1 MTRAAACVCLA
12 AALLSAQQPAPDQ
25 DAAAP
30 VVLRPGASIERNIAG
45 TERHRYEI
53 TLQAGDYA
61 ALTVDQSGTDLVVR
75 VLDASGAAVAV
86 VDDEVRKDARERV
99 AIVADAS
106 RVYRFNVSA
115 RYPKLASGQYAIWI
129 DAIRP
134 ATERDRGAYEA
145 RTLATEAAALR
156 TAGKFDDALARATRA
171 LALAE
176 ASLGA
181 GDAYVSALLT
191 TIAGVQRSKGQVRE
205 AEPSFL
211 RAIGIAE
218 TALGGDHPQV
228 GAIKETLGVM
238 YNAMD
243 DYARAE
249 PLMVEGTA
257 ITERALGDH
266 PRLATCLMDLA
277 LLHTH
282 RGDYPRALAE
292 LQRAL
297 QVSERTMSPDE
308 FASIAIVNNIGDLYV
323 TMKDFDRAQ
332 PLVERTLRDI
342 ERTMGADNFRV
353 AMPLLN
359 LGVISREHGDY
370 AAALGYLRRAYA
382 VREKTYGKDHAETAS
397 LRISIGNV
405 YHAQHDYA
413 AALEAY
419 QQAYDVLE
427 RTTGPYSNLTLM
439 AINNAARTFA
449 AKGDIASALEKR
461 AQVEALLDR
470 AVSFNLAIGSDREKL
485 AYLEQTFERMGRTIS
500 LHLREAP
507 ENAGA
512 ADLAATVVLHRKG
525 RVLEASLDSRAAI
538 RARLEPGDRTLL
550 DDLSTITTQLS
561 TLALSGPGRTAPLEY
576 RRQLAAL
583 DARHEALESE
593 ISRHSASFRV
603 ETQEVTVADLR
614 SVLPATSALVE
625 FVVYQPFDPSAAT
638 DNAAHGEPRY
648 AAYVIRR
655 DAAVRGIDL
664 GPSSRIDAAVGR
676 LRDALRDPARADVR
690 TLARALDESVLRPV
704 RALAGDATQLL
715 VAPDGALNL
724 LPFETLVDERGR
736 FQVQRYA
743 ISYLSS
749 GRDVLRMRVPR
760 ARAGSPLVLADP
772 AFGERQTGVKRES
785 DLVRAGVKPGSD
797 QGQSPVRAADRGLA
811 FFAPLSGTAL
821 EAAAIRRALPGATV
835 LTGLRATKSALRNA
849 AAPSIL
855 HVASHAFFLG
865 DGPQPPAVSPA
876 GTRGAVVDA
885 PGRDPLLRSGIA
897 LAGANLPRQRE
908 AGILTALE
916 ASTLDLWGTQLVTLS
931 ACDTGVG
938 AIKNGEGVYGLRRAF
953 FLAGAETLVM
963 SLWPVSDYVTRGVM
977 TDYYRGLA
985 RGLGRDAALRRVQL
999 AMLADPARRHPY
1011 YWAAFIQ
1018 AGDWTPLPGP
1028 R

>member
-1 MTRAAACVCLA
+1 MTRAAACVFLA
-12 AALLSAQQPAPDQ
+12 AAAFSAQQPASDKDP
-25 DAAAP
+25 AAP
-30 VVLRPGASIERNIAG
+30 VVLRPGSSVERNIIG
-45 TERHRYEI
+45 TERHSYDV
-53 TLQAGDYA
+53 TLQAGEYA
-61 ALTVDQSGTDLVVR
+61 ALTVDQRGTDLVVR

-86 VDDEVRKDARERV
+86 VDDEVRKEAREHI
-99 AIVADAS
+99 AIVADTPRA
-106 RVYRFNVSA
+106 YRLTVSA
-115 RYPKLASGQYAIWI
+115 RYPKLASGPYAIWI
-129 DAIRP
+129 DGIRP
-134 ATERDRGAYEA
+134 ATDRDRGAYEA
-145 RTLATEAAALR
+145 RTLGTEAAALR

-176 ASLGA
+176 SSLGA
-181 GDAYVSALLT
+181 EDAYVSALLT
-191 TIAGVQRSKGQVRE
+191 TIAGVQRSKGQPRD
-205 AEPSFL
+205 AEQSFL

-218 TALGGDHPQV
+218 TALGRDHPQV
-228 GAIKETLGVM
+228 GALKETLGVM
-238 YNAMD
+238 FNAMD

-257 ITERALGDH
+257 IVERALGDH

-282 RGDYPRALAE
+282 RGDYPRALGE

-297 QVSERTMSPDE
+297 QVSDRTMSPDE
-308 FASIAIVNNIGDLYV
+308 FGAIAIVNNLGDLYV
-323 TMKDFDRAQ
+323 TMNDFDRAQ

-359 LGVISREHGDY
+359 LGVIARERRDY

-382 VREKTYGKDHAETAS
+382 VREKTYGKEHADTAS
-397 LRISIGNV
+397 LLISIGNV
-405 YHAQHDYA
+405 HHAQQDYA
-413 AALEAY
+413 AALDDY

-439 AINNAARTFA
+439 ALNSAARTFA
-449 AKGDIASALEKR
+449 AKGDVASALEKR

-470 AVSFNLAIGSDREKL
+470 AITFNLAIGSDREKL

-500 LHLREAP
+500 LHLQQAP
-507 ENAGA
+507 ANVDA
-512 ADLAATVVLHRKG
+512 ANLAATAILHRKG
-525 RVLEASLDSRAAI
+525 RVLDASLDSRAAI

-550 DDLSTITTQLS
+550 DELSTVTTRLS
-561 TLALSGPGRTAPLEY
+561 TLALSGPGRSAPAEY

-583 DARHEALESE
+583 DARHEALESQ
-593 ISRHSASFRV
+593 ISRHSASFRA
-603 ETQEVTVADLR
+603 ETQETTVADLR
-614 SVLPATSALVE
+614 AALPAASALVE

-638 DNAAHGEPRY
+638 DNTAHGEPRY

-664 GPSSRIDAAVGR
+664 GPASRVDAAVAR
-676 LRDALRDPARADVR
+676 VRDALRDPLRRDVR
-690 TLARALDESVLRPV
+690 TLARALDEVVLRPV
-704 RALAGDATQLL
+704 RVLTGDAAQLL
-715 VAPDGALNL
+715 IAPDGALNL

-760 ARAGSPLVLADP
+760 VRAGPPLVLADP
-772 AFGERQTGVKRES
+772 AFGEGQTGVR
-785 DLVRAGVKPGSD
+785 PGSD
-797 QGQSPVRAADRGLA
+797 QGRTPSRAADGSLSY
-811 FFAPLSGTAL
+811 FAPLAGTAL
-821 EAAAIRRALPGATV
+821 EAAAIRRLLPRATV
-835 LTGLRATKSALRNA
+835 LTGAQATKSALRSVT
-849 AAPSIL
+849 APSIL
-855 HVASHAFFLG
+855 HVASHAFFLAER
-865 DGPQPPAVSPA
+865 PQPNDGAPA
-876 GTRGAVVDA
+876 GTRGGGVDV
-885 PGRDPLLRSGIA
+885 PGRDPLLRAGIA

-938 AIKNGEGVYGLRRAF
+938 AIRNGEGVYGLRRAF

-963 SLWPVSDYVTRGVM
+963 SLWPVSDFVTRGVM